1 MVNVMSAVLDVG
13 QIVAAPDA
21 REQES
26 IRSLGEAIARSGPG
40 ATGYLVARDQ
50 EPLPLP
56 PALYEVLVRAAQ
68 MLAHGGAISVLPA
81 DRMLTSQ
88 EAADFLNMSRTYLV
102 RLLDEGKIPF
112 ERVGRHRRVALADLM
127 TFDVAR
133 RRERRQHLRSL
144 IELSKQYGLYDQ
156 DEEAMQHLARLRDAD
171 RNGGE

>member
-1 MVNVMSAVLDVG
+1 MSAALDVG

-40 ATGYLVARDQ
+40 STGYLVAPDQ

-68 MLAHGGAISVLPA
+68 MLARGGAISVLPA

-88 EAADFLNMSRTYLV
+88 EAADFLNLSRTYLV

-133 RRERRQHLRSL
+133 RRERRQHLRNL
-144 IELSKQYGLYDQ
+144 IDLSRQYGLYDE
-156 DEEAMQHLARLRDAD
+156 DEEAMKDLARVRDAD
-171 RNGGE
+171 RRGE